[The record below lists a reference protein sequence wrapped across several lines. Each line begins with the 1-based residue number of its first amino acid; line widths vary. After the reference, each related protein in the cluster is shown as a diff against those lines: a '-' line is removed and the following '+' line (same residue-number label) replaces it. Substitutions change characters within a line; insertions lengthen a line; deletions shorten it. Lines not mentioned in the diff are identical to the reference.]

1 MSLKTHM
8 DKLAVTQERH
18 YSAHNALLRVAD
30 NFLFAAENQER
41 FCSEGDFVALVMSAL
56 AIESLCNTVSAL
68 IFADWKDYESAS
80 PRAKIRLICSELNIP
95 YKKDSE
101 PFKGMHWL
109 INFRNKI
116 AHAKPEPLHKRSEM
130 TREEYQQLQ
139 SSGGPQSE
147 IENMITIDSA
157 RCALKSVQ
165 QFEDMIGEKLP
176 EDKKY
181 LVSADSWE
189 MSAEGSGGQLTIR

>member
-1 MSLKTHM
+1 M

-41 FCSEGDFVALVMSAL
+41 LCSEGDFVALVMSAL
-56 AIESLCNTVSAL
+56 AIESLCNTVGAL

-80 PRAKIRLICSELNIP
+80 PRAKIRLICSELKIP
-95 YKKDSE
+95 YKKGSE
-101 PFKGMHWL
+101 PFKGMHGL

-116 AHAKPEPLHKRSEM
+116 AHAKPEPLYKRSEM

-147 IENMITIDSA
+147 IEKMITIDSA
-157 RCALKSVQ
+157 RCALKSVR

-189 MSAEGSGGQLTIR
+189 MNAERS